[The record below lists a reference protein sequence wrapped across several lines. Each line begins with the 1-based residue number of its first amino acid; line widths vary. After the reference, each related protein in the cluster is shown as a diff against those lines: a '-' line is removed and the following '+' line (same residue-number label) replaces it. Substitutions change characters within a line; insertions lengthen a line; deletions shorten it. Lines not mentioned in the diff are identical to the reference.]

1 MRSIFSTKRRPL
13 TDPVIVHVDKK
24 EDGLEFYDMSEN
36 EKKLYNY
43 LADTFW
49 PGPLTMILKGNFKK
63 ISKVIT
69 ANTDFVGIRCPNH
82 PLARKLIRAA
92 GTPIAAPSANLFA
105 HVSPTNAVHVFNDFY
120 D

>member
-24 EDGLEFYDMSEN
+24 EDGLEFVDISAN
-36 EKKLYNY
+36 VASLYNF

-49 PGPLTMILKGNFKK
+49 PGPLTMILRANFSK
-63 ISKVIT
+63 ISRVIT

-82 PLARKLIRAA
+82 ALARELIRAA
-92 GTPIAAPSANLFA
+92 GKPIAAPSANLFA